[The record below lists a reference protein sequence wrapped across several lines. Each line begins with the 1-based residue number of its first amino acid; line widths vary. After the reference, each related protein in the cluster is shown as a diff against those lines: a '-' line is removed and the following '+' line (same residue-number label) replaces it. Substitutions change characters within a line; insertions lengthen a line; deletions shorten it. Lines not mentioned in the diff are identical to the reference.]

1 MSTSSMMPQNKCSF
15 VVVVVIVAAACF
27 LLGSDLA
34 VFCRRYL
41 LELVR
46 LVSQNCVAIWH
57 THCQW

>member
-1 MSTSSMMPQNKCSF
+1 MMPQNKCSF

-46 LVSQNCVAIWH
+46 LVSQNCAAIWH